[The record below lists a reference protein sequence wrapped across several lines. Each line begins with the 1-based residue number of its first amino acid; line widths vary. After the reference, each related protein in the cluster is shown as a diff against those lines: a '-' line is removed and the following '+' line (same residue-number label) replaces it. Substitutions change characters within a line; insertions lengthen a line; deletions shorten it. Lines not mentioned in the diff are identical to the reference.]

1 MKMNMKVQTHER
13 QKCTNTTKH
22 KYKKNKNIYKKR
34 KTKGKCLP
42 KHKKIK
48 TCDLKIVQ

>member
-1 MKMNMKVQTHER
+1 MKDKNAATQQNTYIKK
-13 QKCTNTTKH
+13 QK
-22 KYKKNKNIYKKR
+22 YIKKR

-48 TCDLKIVQ
+48 TCDLKILQ